1 MEPNMIRLFRRKS
14 KVKTNPQPDYWD
26 RRLRAMTPERRAKV
40 LANLVVMR

>member
-1 MEPNMIRLFRRKS
+1 VIRLFRRKQQIPL
-14 KVKTNPQPDYWD
+14 KPQPDYWE